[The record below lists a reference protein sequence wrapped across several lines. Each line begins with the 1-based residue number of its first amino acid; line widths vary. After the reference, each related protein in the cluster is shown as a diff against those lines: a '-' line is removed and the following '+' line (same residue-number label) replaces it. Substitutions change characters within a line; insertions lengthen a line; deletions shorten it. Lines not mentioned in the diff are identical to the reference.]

1 MSEQL
6 SVPVSSNPE
15 RRVDAP
21 VAAPAA
27 HQQPGPHRLVHGF
40 TRWGHPVY
48 RRTIDHLPTKTG
60 YQRFNKKLALLL
72 TDHIGTM
79 TCFWIFCVI
88 SFSSLLAVMYAA
100 HIIGPVGFL
109 TAQGF
114 ILMVSWISQ
123 NFIQL
128 VLLPALMVG
137 QNLQNEASDVR
148 STKQFEDTE
157 TIVDRL
163 DTHTQGGITTLL
175 DELRTL
181 EAKLDALLAV
191 VPGAQ
196 TD

>member
-1 MSEQL
+1 
-6 SVPVSSNPE
+6 
-15 RRVDAP
+15 
-21 VAAPAA
+21 
-27 HQQPGPHRLVHGF
+27 
-40 TRWGHPVY
+40 
-48 RRTIDHLPTKTG
+48 
-60 YQRFNKKLALLL
+60 
-72 TDHIGTM
+72 
-79 TCFWIFCVI
+79 
-88 SFSSLLAVMYAA
+88 
-100 HIIGPVGFL
+100 
-109 TAQGF
+109 
-114 ILMVSWISQ
+114 
-123 NFIQL
+123 
-128 VLLPALMVG
+128 MVG